1 MVIKISLSSI
11 IEAVSNE
18 KYLIFMVVFAII
30 AFLLS
35 GVGYYYL
42 VNRLRRF
49 KGILSEAFNQEE
61 TIEGKMSIINEKLQE
76 VKLLPKQL
84 KQTWNRYFSDYNAKR
99 DDVTLDPFLY
109 FDEPQFVLR
118 AGYRKLLEA
127 IPAIFVSLGILGTFW
142 GITTGIS
149 DINPNAGVE
158 GMQAGINEL
167 LSSMRFAFYS
177 SIAGI
182 IISLFFQL
190 FDRMVLYPGLV
201 KNTDDLFNEIEK
213 VIPVEQESNYLNK
226 IASTQEAQ
234 FNSLRKFFSDE
245 FLPKLTSGISESVSQ
260 SLEPHL
266 EKSNEIMENVAQST
280 KESQSDALKEMT
292 DGFMEALQEM
302 SGDHIKDLGDALHK
316 TVEWQEKVHNEM
328 SGLVEELSNVAEKQ
342 AEMAKNTTELS
353 EQMNEYTETLAN
365 YQDSLSESTSDLNT
379 ITEKNTA
386 LLEQMES
393 IYSEMT
399 QRNRQDEE
407 RFTERINQM
416 NTTVERITGLGS
428 AFTELQEETKLATAI
443 LVDATDSMTEN
454 VDNNHKLNESLREQ
468 HKLSNEWNVKT
479 HELLED
485 VSHNSN
491 ISEEVQKTLDD
502 LYDKVSSERKSL
514 DDKQAAY
521 NSLIENSRDDLIDMW
536 DDNKNLLHDNKEQ
549 FMELNNVL
557 SQSMNDFAE
566 HMSRGVQGTFN
577 QFDKELNKAV
587 DSLAKGVSS
596 IDMVV
601 QSIEDDMSNVNDQ
614 IGAFNNAIGKLATGA
629 RK

>member
-428 AFTELQEETKLATAI
+428 AFTELQEETKLATEI